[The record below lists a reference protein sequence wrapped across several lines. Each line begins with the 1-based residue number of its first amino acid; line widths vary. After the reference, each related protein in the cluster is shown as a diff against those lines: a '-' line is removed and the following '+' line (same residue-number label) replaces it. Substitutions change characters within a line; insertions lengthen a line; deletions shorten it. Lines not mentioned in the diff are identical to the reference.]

1 MLDFSNNLPPCFIH
15 FTRYADHCTDS
26 EVFVRRETHVVQV
39 YHCSQTG
46 IQSEP
51 VHHNV
56 YNLALD
62 FPRIK
67 LMRTLPKASL
77 SLIIRIFQPCN
88 LLTIL
93 RSIFSQS
100 FQLDFLGPR
109 RSQAQQQCIPTF
121 FASLPPI
128 HSLLARPGQS
138 RSRLVGCSSSSRTA
152 QRESGAGW
160 VTRAGGDVHSIPVTR
175 TPHIAS

>member
-1 MLDFSNNLPPCFIH
+1 MCQS
-15 FTRYADHCTDS
+15 
-26 EVFVRRETHVVQV
+26 FVPRGTFLYVVKV
-39 YHCSQTG
+39 YYCSQTG
-46 IQSEP
+46 IEP
-51 VHHNV
+51 VHRNV

-67 LMRTLPKASL
+67 PMRTFPKASL
-77 SLIIRIFQPCN
+77 SLIIRIFQSCN

-93 RSIFSQS
+93 RSLFSQS

-121 FASLPPI
+121 FASLPPN
-128 HSLLARPGQS
+128 HSLLLTGPGPGPDS
-138 RSRLVGCSSSSRTA
+138 
-152 QRESGAGW
+152 SGAGA
-160 VTRAGGDVHSIPVTR
+160 TRAGGDVHSIPVTR